1 MGFGFSPF
9 TQVHVL
15 ISLGGIA
22 AGFMV
27 AFGLLT
33 GRRLPVATAVFLAF
47 TIATSVTGFF
57 FPITQFTPALAV
69 GGLSL
74 LVLGAAVFARY
85 FRAGARGWQR
95 VYAGTALFAQ
105 YLNVFVLVAQLFQ
118 KLPALKDLAP
128 TQTEPP
134 FGIAQGV
141 VFLAFVI
148 GGILAVRRATPLTP
162 ATPAVSPADQTAGIV
177 AN

>member
-15 ISLGGIA
+15 ISLVGIA
-22 AGFMV
+22 TGFV
-27 AFGLLT
+27 VSFGLLT
-33 GRRLPVATAVFLAF
+33 GRRMPITTAVFLLF

-57 FPITQFTPALAV
+57 FPITQFTPALAFGV
-69 GGLSL
+69 VSL
-74 LVLGAAVFARY
+74 VVLGVAVFARY
-85 FRAGARGWQR
+85 FKSGSRAWQR

-105 YLNVFVLVAQLFQ
+105 YLNVFVLVAQSFQ
-118 KLPALKDLAP
+118 KVPALKDLAP

-141 VFLAFVI
+141 VFLVFVVA
-148 GGILAVRRATPLTP
+148 GVLAVRRATAVRP
-162 ATPAVSPADQTAGIV
+162 APAPV
-177 AN
+177 ARPTVATTD

>member
-15 ISLGGIA
+15 ISLVGIA
-22 AGFMV
+22 AGFVV

-33 GRRLPVATAVFLAF
+33 GRRLPITTAVFLAF

-74 LVLGAAVFARY
+74 VVLGVAVFARY
-85 FRAGARGWQR
+85 FRSGSRVWQR

-105 YLNVFVLVAQLFQ
+105 YMNVFVLVAQLFQ
-118 KLPALKDLAP
+118 KVPALKDLAP

-141 VFLAFVI
+141 VFLAFVVA
-148 GGILAVRRATPLTP
+148 GVLAVRMATAVTP
-162 ATPAVSPADQTAGIV
+162 APAPV
-177 AN
+177 AQLAVTVTD

>member
-1 MGFGFSPF
+1 MGFGFSPL
-9 TQVHVL
+9 TQVHVA
-15 ISLGGIA
+15 ISLIGIA
-22 AGFMV
+22 AGFV
-27 AFGLLT
+27 IAFGLLA
-33 GRRLPVATAVFLAF
+33 GRRLSITTAVFLAF

-74 LVLGAAVFARY
+74 VVLGVAVFARY
-85 FRAGARGWQR
+85 FRPGSRVWQR

-118 KLPALKDLAP
+118 KVPALKDLAP

-134 FGIAQGV
+134 FAIAQGV
-141 VFLAFVI
+141 VFLAFVVT
-148 GGILAVRRATPLTP
+148 GVLAVRRATPVTTVP
-162 ATPAVSPADQTAGIV
+162 APVAQPAVTVTD
-177 AN
+177 

>member
-15 ISLGGIA
+15 ISLVGIA
-22 AGFMV
+22 AGFV
-27 AFGLLT
+27 AAFGLLT
-33 GRRLPVATAVFLAF
+33 GRRFPIATAVFLAF
-47 TIATSVTGFF
+47 TLATSVTGFF

-74 LVLGAAVFARY
+74 VVLGSAVFARY
-85 FRAGARGWQR
+85 FKSGSRVWQR

-105 YLNVFVLVAQLFQ
+105 YMNVFVLVAQSFQ
-118 KLPALKDLAP
+118 KVPALKDLAP

-134 FGIAQGV
+134 FGIAQGGV
-141 VFLAFVI
+141 LLAFIFAGV
-148 GGILAVRRATPLTP
+148 LAVRRPLTP
-162 ATPAVSPADQTAGIV
+162 TPPVVPSAPQPASTAVQ
-177 AN
+177 

>member
-9 TQVHVL
+9 TQVHVV
-15 ISLGGIA
+15 ISLVGIA
-22 AGFMV
+22 AGFLV
-27 AFGLLT
+27 TFGLLA
-33 GRRLPVATAVFLAF
+33 GRRLPTTTAVFLAF

-74 LVLGAAVFARY
+74 VVLGVAVFARY
-85 FRAGARGWQR
+85 FRGGSRTWQR

-118 KLPALKDLAP
+118 KVPALNDLAP

-134 FGIAQGV
+134 FGIAQV
-141 VFLAFVI
+141 AVLLAFGAAGV
-148 GGILAVRRATPLTP
+148 LAVRRPVAPTAAAVP
-162 ATPAVSPADQTAGIV
+162 ATDQPAGTAT
-177 AN
+177 